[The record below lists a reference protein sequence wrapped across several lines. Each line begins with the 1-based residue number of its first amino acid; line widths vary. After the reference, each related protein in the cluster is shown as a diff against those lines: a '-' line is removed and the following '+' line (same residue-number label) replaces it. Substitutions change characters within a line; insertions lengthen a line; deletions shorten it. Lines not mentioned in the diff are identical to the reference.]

1 MQIIN
6 SLVNW
11 LNVKRMYQIEL
22 FKNHPLD
29 VQQEQLFKLISKA
42 EDTEWGKKYD
52 YQSVESIEDFQK
64 RVPVSRYENM
74 KPYIDRLLKGEKD
87 ILWPGT
93 IKWFAKSSGTT
104 SDKSKFIPVS
114 KESLENCH
122 FRGGKTHWP
131 SISPTI
137 PIAGF
142 IREKD

>member
-1 MQIIN
+1 MDVRNIISYQKFIVQKFIIYLDIQQILGTMQIIN

-22 FKNHPLD
+22 FKNYPLD

-87 ILWPGT
+87 VVWPGT
-93 IKWFAKSSGTT
+93 IKWLPNHPELPAIKASS
-104 SDKSKFIPVS
+104 
-114 KESLENCH
+114 
-122 FRGGKTHWP
+122 
-131 SISPTI
+131 SP
-137 PIAGF
+137 
-142 IREKD
+142 